1 MIALGSR
8 LADPE
13 AVFAAAGLAVFAV
26 AALAADLGFVFF
38 AAAAGFTVVF
48 GLEPAFAGDGVLA
61 GEAVLEDEA
70 KAAPA
75 STGAALA
82 VAFAGGVVFAAFATK
97 SLPGVLVL
105 LLRRISFRFR
115 KRSSAAADCGFQEIR
130 PGVYVLPLS
139 AAVQVLPQRQRRK
152 DLPPKSCP
160 STPPAGVSPRGLG
173 IAGRSFLFHFGRGS
187 INKKMRL
194 LTLA

>member
-13 AVFAAAGLAVFAV
+13 AAFAAGLAVFAV
-26 AALAADLGFVFF
+26 AALAADVGFVFF
-38 AAAAGFTVVF
+38 AAAAGFAVVF

-70 KAAPA
+70 LGAPA

-82 VAFAGGVVFAAFATK
+82 LAFAGGVVFAAFATK

-115 KRSSAAADCGFQEIR
+115 KRSSRCGRLRIPRNPAWHLCIASIGGRASLAPAAAAERFAAEILSLDASRRRVPTRTWDRRQELL
-130 PGVYVLPLS
+130 VS
-139 AAVQVLPQRQRRK
+139 FRQS
-152 DLPPKSCP
+152 L
-160 STPPAGVSPRGLG
+160 
-173 IAGRSFLFHFGRGS
+173 
-187 INKKMRL
+187 NQ
-194 LTLA
+194 

>member
-13 AVFAAAGLAVFAV
+13 AAFAAGLAVFAV
-26 AALAADLGFVFF
+26 AALAADVGFVFF
-38 AAAAGFTVVF
+38 AAAAGFAVVF

-70 KAAPA
+70 LGAPA

-82 VAFAGGVVFAAFATK
+82 LAFAGGVVFAAFATK

-115 KRSSAAADCGFQEIR
+115 KRSSRCGRLRIPR
-130 PGVYVLPLS
+130 N
-139 AAVQVLPQRQRRK
+139 
-152 DLPPKSCP
+152 
-160 STPPAGVSPRGLG
+160 PA
-173 IAGRSFLFHFGRGS
+173 
-187 INKKMRL
+187 
-194 LTLA
+194 